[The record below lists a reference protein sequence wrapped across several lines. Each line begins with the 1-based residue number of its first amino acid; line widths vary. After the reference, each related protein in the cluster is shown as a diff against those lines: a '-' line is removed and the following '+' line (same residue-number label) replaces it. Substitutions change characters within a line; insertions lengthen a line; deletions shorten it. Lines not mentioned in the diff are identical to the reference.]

1 MHVPPPQ
8 IANMYEVEGKMAQ
21 WIDAETWQKLYK

>member
-8 IANMYEVEGKMAQ
+8 CANMHEVEGKISQ
-21 WIDAETWQKLYK
+21 WIDEETWQKLYK